1 MANRTCDNCGKSKDT
16 AGGKSCEKGHFV
28 CHSCTS
34 RHIHCPL
41 CRHTL
46 R

>member
-1 MANRTCDNCGKSKDT
+1 MASRTCANCGKSKDT
-16 AGGKSCEKGHFV
+16 IGGKTCDNGHFV

>member
-1 MANRTCDNCGKSKDT
+1 MASRTCDNCGKSKDT

-28 CHSCTS
+28 CHSCAS
-34 RHIHCPL
+34 RHVHCPL